1 MYLRS
6 PEHLNFT
13 ASLTCSNGSQIVASA
28 SIQLT
33 GLSNWTKIELQLLAQ
48 GTCRSSRL
56 ELTTLNRGIIWLDQV
71 SLMPSD
77 THKGHGFRKELISML
92 LDLRPRFLRF
102 PGGCFVEGEWL
113 INAFRWKEI
122 IGPWEQRPGH
132 FGDVWHYWTDDGLG
146 YYEFLQVLAE
156 DLDATPIWV
165 VNIGISHHD
174 KINISDI
181 APLVEDILDS
191 LEFAKGSAE
200 SKWGSVRASMGH
212 PEPFLVK
219 YVALGNEDCVFSFYR
234 EHYLEFYTAIK
245 EAYPDIQIIS
255 NCVGSR
261 VRLDHPA
268 DLYDFHV
275 KPLTLSPV
283 LWLVFS

>member
-1 MYLRS
+1 
-6 PEHLNFT
+6 
-13 ASLTCSNGSQIVASA
+13 
-28 SIQLT
+28 
-33 GLSNWTKIELQLLAQ
+33 
-48 GTCRSSRL
+48 
-56 ELTTLNRGIIWLDQV
+56 
-71 SLMPSD
+71 MPSD

-146 YYEFLQVLAE
+146 YYEFLQLAE

-181 APLVEDILDS
+181 APLVEVSFQCPRS
-191 LEFAKGSAE
+191 LYGSTIHAISDKYSSLNALQAKF
-200 SKWGSVRASMGH
+200 SVS
-212 PEPFLVK
+212 
-219 YVALGNEDCVFSFYR
+219 
-234 EHYLEFYTAIK
+234 
-245 EAYPDIQIIS
+245 IIP
-255 NCVGSR
+255 
-261 VRLDHPA
+261 H
-268 DLYDFHV
+268 
-275 KPLTLSPV
+275 
-283 LWLVFS
+283 

>member
-1 MYLRS
+1 
-6 PEHLNFT
+6 
-13 ASLTCSNGSQIVASA
+13 
-28 SIQLT
+28 
-33 GLSNWTKIELQLLAQ
+33 
-48 GTCRSSRL
+48 
-56 ELTTLNRGIIWLDQV
+56 
-71 SLMPSD
+71 MPSD

-146 YYEFLQVLAE
+146 YYEFLQLAE

-268 DLYDFHV
+268 DLYDFHIYKNSTWV
-275 KPLTLSPV
+275 FLNKTMFDNVPRTGPKRCL
-283 LWLVFS
+283 LVSMLL